1 MIQGKTIPRRRVL
14 ALGVA
19 LAGFC
24 VGCSVLPTAEET
36 SASEEVST
44 ISGTPVEK
52 QPDDSIHL
60 RDNDGL
66 YTVYDDSGIVTMY
79 LTVTRGNEAENT
91 DHTWAEIN
99 SYSVYDYEY
108 MQVPRYQTAAL
119 LQVGDE
125 NGPLLSEVGY
135 GETVPNA
142 TVQIRGQTSSRNAQ
156 KNYKIKLKKNKGTW
170 RGQRTI
176 ALNKHQGDGLRFRN
190 KMAYDLIRGIPQMV
204 GLRTQFVHLYV
215 KDLTQADSG
224 AFVDY
229 GLYTQVEQLNPTALK
244 AHGLDQNGQLYKVNF
259 FEFFRYEGAI
269 RRKTDPAY
277 DPVAF
282 EQHLEIKGSDDH
294 TKLIEMLEALNDET
308 VPMEELFE
316 TTFDTE
322 NIAYWMAFQLLMGNT
337 DTQSRNMYLYSPLNS
352 ARWYLLDWDN
362 DAMLSRT
369 EWAFRNYSDSLSW
382 ERGVS
387 NYWGNVLF
395 RRCLQ
400 TRCFREE
407 LDAAVEELFRFCSA
421 ERIGEMTA
429 QYRSVVEPF
438 VWQQPDILHE
448 PLSRTEYDTVARG
461 LHREITENRDAYR
474 ESLHKPMPFYIGM
487 PEPAGEQLRLLWD
500 ASFDLN
506 AEDIVYTAEL
516 AKDYQFTTTFWS
528 EADIRLPE
536 TVVYAL
542 PAGHYFLRVRATNA
556 SGYTQDAFDYYV
568 METGKAYGMKSF
580 FVEADG
586 SVTEDLYE
594 E

>member
-1 MIQGKTIPRRRVL
+1 MMQGKTIPRRRVL
-14 ALGVA
+14 ALGAA

-36 SASEEVST
+36 AASEEVST

-66 YTVYDDSGIVTMY
+66 YTVYDDSGVVTMY

-259 FEFFRYEGAI
+259 FEFFRYEDAI

-352 ARWYLLDWDN
+352 ARWYILDWDN
-362 DAMLSRT
+362 DAMLPRT

-400 TRCFREE
+400 TQSYRDM
-407 LDAAVEELFRFCSA
+407 LDAAMKELYA
-421 ERIGEMTA
+421 YMNEERIQSMLEH
-429 QYRSVVEPF
+429 YRSVTETY
-438 VWQQPDILHE
+438 VWQMPDRMYVPITHA
-448 PLSRTEYDTVARG
+448 EYEDV
-461 LHREITENRDAYR
+461 LKSIWPEIEENYNYYWESYR
-474 ESLHKPMPFYIGM
+474 RPMPFYIGI
-487 PEPAGEQLRLLWD
+487 PQAANGQLHLNWD
-500 ASFDLN
+500 PSYNFKV
-506 AEDIVYTAEL
+506 EEICYTVEL
-516 AKDYQFTTTFWS
+516 AKDYLFNTVFFRQ
-528 EADIRLPE
+528 ENLILPE
-536 TVVYAL
+536 LTMDTL
-542 PAGHYFLRVRATNA
+542 PAGQYFLRIRATNA

-568 METGKAYGMKSF
+568 TEAGKHYGMICF
-580 FVEADG
+580 YVQPDG
-586 SVTEDLYE
+586 SIVEDTYE